1 VDLINHYLPL
11 WMFIILMV
19 STPGPA
25 NMLLMTAGAQQGLAR
40 TLPFIAGLTAGKLA
54 LNIALGL
61 GLMGLLQANPTVA
74 TIFVYCSAAY
84 MAYLALR
91 NWTPP
96 EPGSANASFT
106 FLSGSIVHPLSP
118 KTWMMATLAITQ
130 FADSFES
137 AAERLVVVPLSF
149 LVAQVFFAV
158 VWCGLGVMMSRAF
171 EQSIVMHRAL
181 ILLTLGVIVWA
192 LLQ

>member
-1 VDLINHYLPL
+1 MDLIHQYLPL

-25 NMLLMTAGAQQGLAR
+25 NMLLMSAGAQQGLTP

-61 GLMGLLQANPTVA
+61 GLMGLLQANPTIA
-74 TIFVYCSAAY
+74 TVFVYGSAAY

-96 EPGSANASFT
+96 APGSKSASFT
-106 FLSGSIVHPLSP
+106 FVSGSVVHPLSP

-130 FADSFES
+130 FADSFASVE
-137 AAERLVVVPLSF
+137 ERLLVVPLSF
-149 LVAQVFFAV
+149 LVAQVFFAL
-158 VWCGLGVMMSRAF
+158 VWCGLGVLMSRAF
-171 EQSIVMHRAL
+171 EQNIVIHRTL

-192 LLQ
+192 VLQ

>member
-1 VDLINHYLPL
+1 
-11 WMFIILMV
+11 MFITLMV

-40 TLPFIAGLTAGKLA
+40 TLPFIAGLTTGKLA

-61 GLMGLLQANPTVA
+61 GLMGFLRANPTIA
-74 TIFVYCSAAY
+74 IIFMYCSAAY

-96 EPGSANASFT
+96 EQGTANTSFT

-137 AAERLVVVPLSF
+137 VTERILVVPLSF
-149 LVAQVFFAV
+149 LAAQVFFAFA
-158 VWCGLGVMMSRAF
+158 WCGLGVMMSRTF

-181 ILLTLGVIVWA
+181 ILLTLGVIVWT

>member
-1 VDLINHYLPL
+1 
-11 WMFIILMV
+11 
-19 STPGPA
+19 
-25 NMLLMTAGAQQGLAR
+25 MLLMTAGAQQGLAR

-74 TIFVYCSAAY
+74 TVFVYCSAAY

-137 AAERLVVVPLSF
+137 VAERLVVVPLSF
-149 LVAQVFFAV
+149 LVTQVFFAV

>member
-1 VDLINHYLPL
+1 MDLINQYVSL

-25 NMLLMTAGAQQGLAR
+25 NMLLMAAGAQQGLAR

-61 GLMGLLQANPTVA
+61 GLMGLLEANPTIA
-74 TIFVYCSAAY
+74 TLFVYGSAAY

-96 EPGSANASFT
+96 APGSSSASFT
-106 FLSGSIVHPLSP
+106 FLAGSVVHPLSP

-130 FADSFES
+130 FADNFES
-137 AAERLVVVPLSF
+137 TGERLIVVPLSF
-149 LVAQVFFAV
+149 LLAQVFFAI

>member
-1 VDLINHYLPL
+1 MDLINQYLSL

-25 NMLLMTAGAQQGLAR
+25 NLLLMTAGAQQGLAH

-54 LNIALGL
+54 LNVALGL
-61 GLMGLLQANPTVA
+61 GLMKLLQTNA
-74 TIFVYCSAAY
+74 TIATPFAYCSATY

-96 EPGSANASFT
+96 EPGIAYARFT

-118 KTWMMATLAITQ
+118 KTWTMATLAITQ
-130 FADSFES
+130 FTDNFES
-137 AAERLVVVPLSF
+137 AAERLLVVPLSF

-158 VWCGLGVMMSRAF
+158 IWCGLGVMLSRAF

-181 ILLTLGVIVWA
+181 ILLALGAIVWA

>member
-1 VDLINHYLPL
+1 
-11 WMFIILMV
+11 
-19 STPGPA
+19 
-25 NMLLMTAGAQQGLAR
+25 MLLMTAGAQQGLAR

-61 GLMGLLQANPTVA
+61 GLMSLLQANPTIA
-74 TIFVYCSAAY
+74 SISVYCSAAY

-96 EPGSANASFT
+96 EPGSASASFT

-130 FADSFES
+130 FADSLS
-137 AAERLVVVPLSF
+137 AAERLLVVPLSF

-158 VWCGLGVMMSRAF
+158 VWCGLGVIMSRAF